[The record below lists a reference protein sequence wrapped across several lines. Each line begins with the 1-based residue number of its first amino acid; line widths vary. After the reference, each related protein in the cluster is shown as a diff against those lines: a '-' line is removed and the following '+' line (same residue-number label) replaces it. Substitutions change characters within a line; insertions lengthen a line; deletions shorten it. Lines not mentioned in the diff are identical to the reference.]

1 MSFNEKTTLGVLI
14 ATIVVFGWYFI
25 EAAGLMAAGTTSVDD
40 FSLSMWVM
48 LGLYIAMIIAATIIS
63 AIMSRDE
70 GDEMGEVD
78 ERDEM
83 IEARSERI
91 GSYIQGA
98 GLFGILVLVTLEYS
112 TFIVAHAIL
121 ALMAVSTIT
130 TFSLR
135 FYLYRRGA

>member
-83 IEARSERI
+83 IDARSERI

-112 TFIVAHAIL
+112 TFIIAHAIL
-121 ALMAVSTIT
+121 ALMAVSTIV
-130 TFSLR
+130 TFGLR

>member
-98 GLFGILVLVTLEYS
+98 GLFGVLVLVTLEYS
-112 TFIVAHAIL
+112 TFIIAHAIL
-121 ALMAVSTIT
+121 ALMAVSTIV
-130 TFSLR
+130 TFGLR

>member
-25 EAAGLMAAGTTSVDD
+25 KAAGLMAAGTTSVDA

-83 IEARSERI
+83 IDARSERI